1 MGTTTTMSVAETSS
15 STVAP
20 TSTLPDR
27 TTTTGN
33 PGEPQL
39 VSGTKH
45 REGTKISNELP
56 EGAIGPSQ
64 HIIGEEEKL
73 LQELT
78 GASTYRLRSE
88 VSGRFAMANSLVV
101 DVAVIEGLH
110 LSTGDSHAE
119 WSVVDSTSGGLVP
132 VTEEI
137 LVDGR
142 RFRYAPADD
151 EWEEFEYGSD
161 LAGPVVMVPLA
172 YSWIHEFS
180 HQLGG
185 AEWLGNEEIE
195 GVAVGHYQWQR
206 QGTIPGDG
214 GETVWDA
221 ELWVDGRG
229 VVWRFASA
237 SYIDGEP
244 WQATDTVLYDVGA
257 AVTIEAP
264 PT

>member
-1 MGTTTTMSVAETSS
+1 VFLNRGFRNTDGRAMNARTVHRHRSTRHASPAVLLVLALLLAACGEPPAAAESPPTSPPEATTSTLAADSSMGTTTTMSVAETSS

-151 EWEEFEYGSD
+151 EWEEF
-161 LAGPVVMVPLA
+161 
-172 YSWIHEFS
+172 
-180 HQLGG
+180 
-185 AEWLGNEEIE
+185 
-195 GVAVGHYQWQR
+195 
-206 QGTIPGDG
+206 
-214 GETVWDA
+214 
-221 ELWVDGRG
+221 
-229 VVWRFASA
+229 
-237 SYIDGEP
+237 
-244 WQATDTVLYDVGA
+244 
-257 AVTIEAP
+257 
-264 PT
+264 